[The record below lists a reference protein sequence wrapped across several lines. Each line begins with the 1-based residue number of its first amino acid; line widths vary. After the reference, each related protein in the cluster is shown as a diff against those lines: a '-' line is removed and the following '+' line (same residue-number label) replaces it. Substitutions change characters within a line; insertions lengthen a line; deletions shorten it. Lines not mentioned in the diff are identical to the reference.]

1 MIETQPRGAQLLKAA
16 ALSSFALAALHLVV
30 VFVGAPGYAYF
41 GAPELGEQA
50 ARGSLMPALVTLGLA
65 FVFGLFG
72 IYALSGARRFR
83 PLPFLA
89 VALVAI
95 SVLFILRGLILPF
108 EISVLLRGVARFPA
122 RYALFS
128 AVSLGI
134 GLLYLSGTLR
144 AWRDLRETRRA

>member
-1 MIETQPRGAQLLKAA
+1 MIDTQPRGAQLLKAA
-16 ALSSFALAALHLVV
+16 ALSSFALAALHFAV

-50 ARGSLMPALVTLGLA
+50 ARGSLVPALVTLGLA
-65 FVFGLFG
+65 LVFGLFG

-89 VALVAI
+89 IVLVATGAI
-95 SVLFILRGLILPF
+95 FTLRGLVLPF
-108 EISVLLRGVARFPA
+108 EINMLLRGAAPFPP

-128 AVSLGI
+128 AVSLAI
-134 GLLYLSGTLR
+134 GLLYLSGTRR
-144 AWRDLRETRRA
+144 AWRDLRDSRHA

>member
-1 MIETQPRGAQLLKAA
+1 MITTQPRGAQLLQAA
-16 ALSSFALAALHLVV
+16 ALSSFLLAALHLAV

-50 ARGSLMPALVTLGLA
+50 ARGSLVPALVTLGLA
-65 FVFGLFG
+65 VAFGLFG

-83 PLPFLA
+83 PLPFLT
-89 VALVAI
+89 VVLVAI
-95 SVLFILRGLILPF
+95 GIIFTLRGLLFPF
-108 EISVLLRGVARFPA
+108 EVSVLLRGVARFPP

-128 AVSLGI
+128 AVSLAI

-144 AWRDLRETRRA
+144 AWRDLREPRRA

>member
-1 MIETQPRGAQLLKAA
+1 MIETQPRGARLLKAA
-16 ALSSFALAALHLVV
+16 ALSSFGLAALHLAV

-50 ARGSLMPALVTLGLA
+50 ARGSLVPALVTLGLA

-72 IYALSGARRFR
+72 VYALSGARRFR

-89 VALVAI
+89 VVLVAI
-95 SVLFILRGLILPF
+95 GVLFTLRGLLLPL
-108 EISVLLRGVARFPA
+108 EVNVLLRGAAPFPP

-128 AVSLGI
+128 AVSLAI
-134 GLLYLSGTLR
+134 GLLYLSGTRR
-144 AWRDLRETRRA
+144 AWRDLRESRRA